1 MQIWAVG
8 GGKGGTGKSL
18 VSNGLGIRLAERGC
32 KVILVDAD
40 YGGPNQHTYCGIR
53 KPANSLANFFDRR
66 LPLEAIAIDTH
77 IEGLRLIPGNFNSAN
92 TDSFNTAQKQ
102 KLFRHIKQ
110 LRADHVILDL
120 GAGTQYDVLDSFLLA
135 DVQVGVVAP
144 DAMSIENFYLF
155 LKNVHYRLLCNVLS
169 STGLKERAKSVW
181 RDREEHGIST
191 SRDWIAHL
199 RTLSPEFSEALKREH
214 ARLQPQIIL
223 NQVREYRQVEMG
235 LAVESAVNKLFR
247 IDATYAGH
255 IRYDKDLWQQFGRE
269 MPAISQGTAFTLHQ
283 DLERVT
289 GAILEAK
296 RNQEAP
302 I

>member
-18 VSNGLGIRLAERGC
+18 VSNGLGIRLAGQGC
-32 KVILVDAD
+32 QVILVDAD

-53 KPANSLANFFDRR
+53 KPAYSLAHFFDRR
-66 LPLEAIAIDTH
+66 MPLAEIAIETH
-77 IEGLRLIPGNFNSAN
+77 IEGMRLIPGNVNSAN
-92 TDSFNTAQKQ
+92 TDNFNHAQKQ

-120 GAGTQYDVLDSFLLA
+120 GAGTQYDVLDTFLLA

-181 RDREEHGIST
+181 RDRAEHGIST
-191 SRDWIAHL
+191 SREWIAHL
-199 RTLSPEFSEALKREH
+199 RTLSPEFSDALDRER
-214 ARLQPQIIL
+214 AKLQPHIVL

-235 LAVESAVNKLFR
+235 LAVESAVTKLFR
-247 IDATYAGH
+247 IDASYAGH

-269 MPAISQGTAFTLHQ
+269 MPAISRGTASTLHQ

-289 GAILEAK
+289 EAILDTLGRQK
-296 RNQEAP
+296 VP
-302 I
+302 L

>member
-18 VSNGLGIRLAERGC
+18 VSNGLGIRLAEKGC

-53 KPANSLANFFDRR
+53 NPAHSLANFFDRR
-66 LPLEAIAIDTH
+66 MPLEEIAIATH
-77 IEGLRLIPGNFNSAN
+77 TEGLRLIPGNFNSAN
-92 TDSFNTAQKQ
+92 TDNFNAAQKQ

-110 LRADHVILDL
+110 LQADHVILDL

-169 STGLKERAKSVW
+169 WTGLKERAKSAW
-181 RDREEHGIST
+181 RDRVEHGIST

-199 RTLSPEFSEALKREH
+199 RTLSPEFSEALNREH
-214 ARLQPQIIL
+214 AKLRPHIIL

-269 MPAISQGTAFTLHQ
+269 MPAISHGSAYTLHQ

-289 GAILEAK
+289 RAIQDAMQ
-296 RNQEAP
+296 RQEVAP
-302 I
+302 

>member
-18 VSNGLGIRLAERGC
+18 VSNGLGIRLAEQGC

-53 KPANSLANFFDRR
+53 KPANSLAHFFDRR
-66 LPLEAIAIDTH
+66 MPLEEIAIETH

-92 TDSFNTAQKQ
+92 TDNFNVAQKQ

-110 LRADHVILDL
+110 LRADHVVLDL
-120 GAGTQYDVLDSFLLA
+120 GAGTQYDVLDTFLLA

-155 LKNVHYRLLCNVLS
+155 LKNVQYRLLCNVLS
-169 STGLKERAKSVW
+169 WTGLKERAKTVW
-181 RDREEHGIST
+181 RDRAEHGIST
-191 SRDWIAHL
+191 SREWIAHL
-199 RTLSPEFSEALKREH
+199 RSLSPEFSEALNRAH
-214 ARLQPQIIL
+214 AKLQPHIIL

-235 LAVESAVNKLFR
+235 LAVESAVTKLFR

-269 MPAISQGTAFTLHQ
+269 LPAINRDTASTLHQ

-289 GAILEAK
+289 GAILDTI
-296 RNQEAP
+296 RRQEVP
-302 I
+302 L

>member
-1 MQIWAVG
+1 MRIWAVG

-18 VSNGLGIRLAERGC
+18 VSNGLAIRLAERGC
-32 KVILVDAD
+32 QVILVDAD

-53 KPANSLANFFDRR
+53 KPAHSLAQFFDRR
-66 LPLEAIAIDTH
+66 MPLEEIAVETR
-77 IEGLRLIPGNFNSAN
+77 IEGLRLIPGNVNSAN
-92 TDSFNTAQKQ
+92 TDNFNHAQKQ

-169 STGLKERAKSVW
+169 WTGLKERASSVW
-181 RDREEHGIST
+181 RDRAEHGIST

-199 RTLSPEFSEALKREH
+199 RTLSPEFSEALDREH
-214 ARLQPQIIL
+214 ARLQPHIVL

-235 LAVESAVNKLFR
+235 LAVESAVTKLFR
-247 IDATYAGH
+247 IEATYAGH
-255 IRYDKDLWQQFGRE
+255 LRYDQDLWQQFGRE
-269 MPAISQGTAFTLHQ
+269 LPAISQGTASTLHP

-289 GAILEAK
+289 EAILDAI
-296 RNQEAP
+296 RRQEVP
-302 I
+302 R

>member
-32 KVILVDAD
+32 QVILVDAD
-40 YGGPNQHTYCGIR
+40 YGGPNQHTYCGLR
-53 KPANSLANFFDRR
+53 KPASTLAHFFDRR
-66 LPLEAIAIDTH
+66 MPLEEIAMETH
-77 IEGLRLIPGNFNSAN
+77 IEGLRLIPGNVNSAN
-92 TDSFNTAQKQ
+92 TDNFNTAQKQ

-120 GAGTQYDVLDSFLLA
+120 GAGTQYDVLDTFLLA

-155 LKNVHYRLLCNVLS
+155 LKNVQYRLLCNVLS
-169 STGLKERAKSVW
+169 WTGLKERAKSVW
-181 RDREEHGIST
+181 RDRAEHGIST
-191 SRDWIAHL
+191 SRDWIVHL
-199 RTLSPEFSEALKREH
+199 RTLSPEFSEVLNREH
-214 ARLQPQIIL
+214 ARLQPHIVL

-235 LAVESAVNKLFR
+235 LAVESAVTKLFR
-247 IDATYAGH
+247 IEATYAGH
-255 IRYDKDLWQQFGRE
+255 IRYDTDLWQQFGRE
-269 MPAISQGTAFTLHQ
+269 LPAISHGTASTLHQ

-289 GAILEAK
+289 EAILDAK
-296 RNQEAP
+296 RRQEASL
-302 I
+302 

>member
-18 VSNGLGIRLAERGC
+18 VSNGLGIRLAEQGC
-32 KVILVDAD
+32 QVILIDAD
-40 YGGPNQHTYCGIR
+40 YGGPNQHTYCGLR
-53 KPANSLANFFDRR
+53 KPVQSLANFFDRR
-66 LPLEAIAIDTH
+66 MPLEEIAIATH
-77 IEGLRLIPGNFNSAN
+77 IQGLRLIPGNFNSAN
-92 TDSFNTAQKQ
+92 TDNFNAAQKQ

-110 LRADHVILDL
+110 LQADHVILDL

-169 STGLKERAKSVW
+169 ATGLKERAKSAW
-181 RDREEHGIST
+181 RDRAEHGIST
-191 SRDWIAHL
+191 SGDWIAHL
-199 RTLSPEFSEALKREH
+199 RTLSPEFSAALNREH
-214 ARLQPQIIL
+214 AKLQPHIVL

-269 MPAISQGTAFTLHQ
+269 LPALNHGSAFTLHQ

-289 GAILEAK
+289 GAILDAK
-296 RNQEAP
+296 RRQEVTG
-302 I
+302 